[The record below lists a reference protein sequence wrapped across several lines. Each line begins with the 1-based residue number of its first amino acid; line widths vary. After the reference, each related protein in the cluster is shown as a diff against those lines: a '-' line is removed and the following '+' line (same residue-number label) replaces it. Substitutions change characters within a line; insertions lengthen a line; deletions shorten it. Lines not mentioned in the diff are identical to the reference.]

1 MFRRQPRYK
10 GMLIFAVVILIYA
23 ACYAFAHFRHMPL
36 KDSSSWIVATAVIA
50 AVGALFKDTMSRW
63 LWGPELEVYYEHKTP
78 YVDDPPFL
86 DSEGTYLGDSYFFR
100 FRVRNAG
107 SATAEKVH
115 VLALN
120 LWKGGAVK
128 RRYTMTLNW
137 SNAGARIVD
146 ISQGTERL
154 CDIGFIVDPEKRKEM
169 GYAYNLP
176 TVGPDKTLL
185 TLETEVKGTH
195 RHHLLKPGVYQLFLV
210 IGAANHDPIHVKV
223 DIDVKGDWYNKSIKE
238 MCEKGVVIGVT
249 EIEPPIETDD
259 G

>member
-1 MFRRQPRYK
+1 
-10 GMLIFAVVILIYA
+10 MLIFAVVILIYA
-23 ACYAFAHFRHMPL
+23 VCIAIARFNGTEL
-36 KDSSSWIVATAVIA
+36 KDSTGWIVATAVIA
-50 AVGALFKDTMSRW
+50 AVAALYKEGISRW
-63 LWGPELEVYYEHKTP
+63 LWGPDLEVFYLHESP

-86 DSEGTYLGDSYFFR
+86 DSEQKYLGDSYFFR
-100 FRVRNAG
+100 FRVRNVG
-107 SATAEKVH
+107 TATAEKVH

-128 RRYTMTLNW
+128 RRYTMNLNW

-154 CDIGFIVDPEKRKEM
+154 CDIGFIVDPEKRKDM

-176 TVGPDKTLL
+176 TVGPEKTLL

-195 RHHLLKPGVYQLFLV
+195 RHHLLKPGAYQLFLV

-223 DIDVKGDWYNKSIKE
+223 DIDLKGDWFKKSIKE
-238 MCEKGVVIGVT
+238 MCERGVVIAVN
-249 EIEPPIETDD
+249 EIEPPVETDD
-259 G
+259 A